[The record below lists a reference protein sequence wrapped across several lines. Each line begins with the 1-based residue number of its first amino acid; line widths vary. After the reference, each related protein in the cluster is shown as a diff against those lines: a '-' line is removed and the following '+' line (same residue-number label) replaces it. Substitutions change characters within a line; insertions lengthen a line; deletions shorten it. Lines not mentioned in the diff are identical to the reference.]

1 VPNQIH
7 LLFLF
12 SDEFGLLPRRKPV
25 HIVVGKPIRVNKVE
39 GSPTSEQLMELQK
52 QYIDEVMAIWEQY
65 KDKYAAG
72 RTQELRIVE

>member
-1 VPNQIH
+1 M
-7 LLFLF
+7 
-12 SDEFGLLPRRKPV
+12 
-25 HIVVGKPIRVNKVE
+25 VGKAIRVKKVE

-65 KDKYAAG
+65 KDKYAVG